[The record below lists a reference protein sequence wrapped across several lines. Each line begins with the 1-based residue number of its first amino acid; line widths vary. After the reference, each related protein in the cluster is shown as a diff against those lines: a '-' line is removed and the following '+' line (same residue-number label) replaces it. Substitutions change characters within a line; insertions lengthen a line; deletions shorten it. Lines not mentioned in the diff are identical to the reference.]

1 VTVPPPGRYAP
12 DAFVR
17 AAADGGDIVGR
28 MDRDIAVFKG
38 IRYAAP
44 PIGALRWRPPQR
56 LPRLTEPQFAL
67 AIGPSPIQELPLVA
81 SLMYRLNFADT
92 RALVTSEDCL
102 YLNVWSPE
110 LSAAAGLPVMVWVH
124 GGANRVGHG
133 GQELFEGH
141 RLAARGVVVVT
152 INMRL
157 GSLGFLSLP
166 ELAQEDPDGASG
178 NYGLHDAVAALGW
191 VQENIRAFGGDPA
204 AVTIVGNSAGA
215 AIVNHLMAAPAAR
228 GLFRAAIGQSIA
240 GIFRAEGRMTA
251 HDAAADHGRASVAS
265 LGRSVA
271 QLRGLSATAF
281 LKIAPQG
288 IVVDGGLLVEDT
300 TDAFLGGR
308 QAPVPLL
315 VGWNEDEGSLFP
327 TPAAADEMM
336 PVAPTESAAAL
347 LERTYP
353 SVADADG
360 AAARRLLVG
369 DRRFAYPVWRWA
381 RTHAKTSDAPTW
393 LYKFDHRLPLPADL
407 PPPPDGAEGYG
418 TFHSAELPY
427 MWDNLDVRPWAWS
440 DDDRAV
446 AHRLADSWTRFVS
459 DCDPNGGDLPDW
471 DRVDASK
478 DIELMVLGSS
488 PQVAPVPRRDV
499 FELFDE
505 QFCREMT

>member
-1 VTVPPPGRYAP
+1 MISPLPGRFAR
-12 DAFVR
+12 DAFIRV
-17 AAADGGDIVGR
+17 AAGGGDIVGR
-28 MDRDIAVFKG
+28 MDRTIAIFRG
-38 IRYAAP
+38 IPYAAP

-56 LPRLTEPQFAL
+56 LPSLTEPHFAL
-67 AIGPSPIQELPLVA
+67 ANGPSPIQELPPVA
-81 SLMYRLNFADT
+81 SLMYRLNFADS
-92 RALVTSEDCL
+92 RALVMSEDCL

-110 LSAAAGLPVMVWVH
+110 PTATAGLPIMVWFH

-141 RLAARGVVVVT
+141 RLAARGIVVVT

-166 ELAQEDPDGASG
+166 ELAQENADGASG
-178 NYGLHDAVAALGW
+178 NYGLHDAVAALVW
-191 VQENIRAFGGDPA
+191 VRENIGAFGGDPA

-228 GLFRAAIGQSIA
+228 DLFRAAVGQSMA
-240 GIFRAEGRMTA
+240 GIFRAEGRLVG
-251 HDAAADHGRASVAS
+251 HDAAADSGRESVAP
-265 LGRSVA
+265 LGRSID
-271 QLRGLSATAF
+271 QLRSLPATAF
-281 LKIAPQG
+281 LKIVPQG
-288 IVVDGGLLVEDT
+288 VVVDGGLLVEDT

-336 PVAPTESAAAL
+336 PVAQTERAVAL

-353 SVADADG
+353 SVSDRDG
-360 AAARRLLVG
+360 AVARRLLVG

-381 RTHAKTSDAPTW
+381 RTHAKTSEAPTW

-427 MWDNLDVRPWAWS
+427 MWDNLNVRAWAWN
-440 DDDRAV
+440 DDDRDV
-446 AHRLADSWTRFVS
+446 ANRLADAWTRFVS
-459 DCDPNGGDLPDW
+459 VCNPSGGDLPAW
-471 DRVDASK
+471 GRFDASK
-478 DIELMVLGSS
+478 DYELMALGSS

-505 QFCREMT
+505 QFCREMA